1 MAGRGLRSDEWW
13 RENAYPGPRRG
24 AHIASVETVIGVRVA
39 SPARAKQRGRVSR
52 GRAMLVIAHRLAT
65 VSRADRIVAV
75 DEDRVVDTGRHEE
88 LYGRSELYRRLCDL
102 QFVQP
107 MPES

>member
-1 MAGRGLRSDEWW
+1 
-13 RENAYPGPRRG
+13 
-24 AHIASVETVIGVRVA
+24 
-39 SPARAKQRGRVSR
+39 
-52 GRAMLVIAHRLAT
+52 MLVIAHRLAT